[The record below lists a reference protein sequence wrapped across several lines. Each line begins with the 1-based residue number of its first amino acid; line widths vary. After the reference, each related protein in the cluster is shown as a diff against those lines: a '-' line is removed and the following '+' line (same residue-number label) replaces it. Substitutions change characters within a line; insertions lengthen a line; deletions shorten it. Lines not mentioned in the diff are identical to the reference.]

1 MNVNYYIE
9 LKFMALKEL
18 TLQLYAIIKD
28 RQYVLFKLIQEKY
41 LEVTHR
47 YHGMARVNIKL
58 ILIMSLLYFLC
69 KINALL
75 RSNRETNIRY
85 TLVQIILL
93 VWVAVMISIFLM
105 IVT

>member
-1 MNVNYYIE
+1 MTVNYYIE

-18 TLQLYAIIKD
+18 ILQHYVIIKD
-28 RQYVLFKLIQEKY
+28 RQYFLFKLTQEEY

-47 YHGMARVNIKL
+47 YHGMARVNTKL
-58 ILIMSLLYFLC
+58 IILMSLLFFLC

-75 RSNRETNIRY
+75 RSNRETNMRY
-85 TLVQIILL
+85 ILVQIISL
-93 VWVAVMISIFLM
+93 VWVAVTISSFLM

>member
-47 YHGMARVNIKL
+47 YHGMARVNTKL
-58 ILIMSLLYFLC
+58 IILISLLFFLF

-75 RSNRETNIRY
+75 RSNREVNKQY
-85 TLVQIILL
+85 TLVRII
-93 VWVAVMISIFLM
+93 S
-105 IVT
+105 

>member
-18 TLQLYAIIKD
+18 ILLHYVIIKD
-28 RQYVLFKLIQEKY
+28 RQYFLFKLTQGEY

-47 YHGMARVNIKL
+47 YHGMGQLNGKL
-58 ILIMSLLYFLC
+58 IILMSLLFFLF

-75 RSNRETNIRY
+75 RSNRETNLQY

-93 VWVAVMISIFLM
+93 VWVAVTISVFTM